1 MKVLGIILI
10 VVGGIGIVL
19 AGAMFGDIG
28 LAAGIGAI
36 TAILSGVGFL
46 LVGKK
51 INNFISNEGK

>member
-1 MKVLGIILI
+1 MKVIGIILI
-10 VVGGIGIVL
+10 VFGGIGIVL

-46 LVGKK
+46 LVVKSLK
-51 INNFISNEGK
+51 NLLTNEGK

>member
-1 MKVLGIILI
+1 MKIISIILI
-10 VVGGIGIVL
+10 VVGGIGIVM

-28 LAAGIGAI
+28 LAAGVGAI

-51 INNFISNEGK
+51 LKNYVSK

>member
-19 AGAMFGDIG
+19 AGVMFGDIG

-46 LVGKK
+46 LVVKSLK
-51 INNFISNEGK
+51 NLLTNEGK

>member
-1 MKVLGIILI
+1 MKVLGTILI

-51 INNFISNEGK
+51 INNFIPNEGK

>member
-28 LAAGIGAI
+28 VAASVGAI

-51 INNFISNEGK
+51 INNFIPNEGK